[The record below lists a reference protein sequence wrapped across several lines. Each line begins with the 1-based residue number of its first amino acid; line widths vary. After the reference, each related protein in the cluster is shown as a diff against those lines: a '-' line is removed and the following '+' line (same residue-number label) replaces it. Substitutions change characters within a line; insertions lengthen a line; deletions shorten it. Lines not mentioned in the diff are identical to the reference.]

1 MARSD
6 AGSNLL
12 LPVERQQINEAA
24 RGEVPFIWFLEPVDD
39 GDREGL
45 KLRDASRRTLRLKL
59 LKGKSLFAVGRNP
72 SNDVVVESDPAVSR
86 LHAQI
91 RNLGGEWVVEDD
103 GLSAHGTFVNGE
115 RVGGKRRLS
124 NDDRIGVGN
133 TNLVFIIPERI
144 EADTEGAEVL
154 VTGEPVGA
162 TRVEVTRGQR
172 VVLVELCRP
181 RLTQASKVLPS
192 NKQIADKLFVSVN
205 TVKTH
210 LGNLYSAFSL
220 GDEDPA
226 SKRALLV
233 ERAVQSGVVRDS
245 DCA

>member
-1 MARSD
+1 MARSY
-6 AGSNLL
+6 AHLL
-12 LPVERQQINEAA
+12 YPAELQQINEAA
-24 RGEVPFIWFLEPVDD
+24 KGKVPFIWFLEPVAD
-39 GDREGL
+39 GDLEGL
-45 KLRDASRRTLRLKL
+45 KLRDANRRTLRLKL
-59 LKGKSLFAVGRNP
+59 LKGKSLFAVGHNP
-72 SNDVVVESDPAVSR
+72 SNDVVVESDPAVSAV
-86 LHAQI
+86 HAEI
-91 RNLGGEWVVEDD
+91 YNLGGEWVVEDG
-103 GLSAHGTFVNGE
+103 GLSTHGTFVNGE
-115 RVGGKRRLS
+115 RVGDKRRLS

-133 TNLVFIIPERI
+133 TNLVFRILERI
-144 EADTEGAEVL
+144 KADTEGAEVL
-154 VTGEPVGA
+154 VTSEPVGA
-162 TRVEVTRGQR
+162 TSVPVSPAQR
-172 VVLVELCRP
+172 KVLVELCRP
-181 RLTQASKVLPS
+181 RPTQASKVLPS

>member
-1 MARSD
+1 MARSY
-6 AGSNLL
+6 AHLL
-12 LPVERQQINEAA
+12 LSAELQQINEAA
-24 RGEVPFIWFLEPVDD
+24 KGKVPFIWFLEPVAD
-39 GDREGL
+39 GDLEGL
-45 KLRDASRRTLRLKL
+45 KLRDANRRTLRLKL

-72 SNDVVVESDPAVSR
+72 SSDVVVESDPAVSR
-86 LHAQI
+86 LHAHI

-103 GLSAHGTFVNGE
+103 GLSTHGTFVNGE

-154 VTGEPVGA
+154 VTSEPVGA
-162 TRVEVTRGQR
+162 TSVPVSPAQR
-172 VVLVELCRP
+172 KVLVELCRP
-181 RLTQASKVLPS
+181 RLTHGSKERRS
-192 NKQIADKLFVSVN
+192 NKQIAGKLFLSVN
-205 TVKTH
+205 TIRTH
-210 LGNLYSAFSL
+210 LRKLYAAFSL
-220 GDEDPA
+220 GDEDNA
-226 SKRALLV
+226 SKQALLI